1 LAKESESRM
10 SSLKSREWAGI
21 VLALATAVAFALA
34 NASAGLAY
42 HSGSN
47 PLTVSAFRFV
57 LPTVVLVVWLRMR
70 GVPLLLPARDGWI
83 SLALG
88 VVTAVYTWALL
99 SAIGAIP
106 LALAILVFYL
116 FPLVATVILAING
129 WEKFGWPTV
138 AAIVVAFA
146 GLALALDPHGGG
158 HNLEGIALAVVAAV
172 GLGIVIA
179 VSSRVFRSGDSRPVT
194 LYMAAGAGV
203 VLIVFSALYGGIALP
218 RTGLGWA
225 GFVGTSVFYAFAMI
239 AFYIAISM
247 IGPTRASLLSYAEPV
262 AAAALGVVLLGEA
275 LVPIQIAGIALVIA
289 ALIGSTLWRPRVH

>member
-1 LAKESESRM
+1 MTSPQ
-10 SSLKSREWAGI
+10 SREWAGTT
-21 VLALATAVAFALA
+21 LALATAVAFALS
-34 NASAGLAY
+34 NASASLAY
-42 HSGSN
+42 QSGSN

-70 GVPLLLPARDGWI
+70 GAPLTLPARDGWI

-88 VVTAVYTWALL
+88 IVTAVYTWALL

-116 FPLVATVILAING
+116 FPLVAAVILAVCG
-129 WEKFGWPTV
+129 WEKFGWRTV
-138 AAIVVAFA
+138 VAIVAAFA
-146 GLALALDPHGGG
+146 GLALALDPRGG
-158 HNLEGIALAVVAAV
+158 NLDLWGVALAVVAAI

-194 LYMAAGAGV
+194 LHMAAGAGAA
-203 VLIVFSALYGGIALP
+203 LIAFSAVYGGIALP
-218 RTGLGWA
+218 RTGLGWV

-262 AAAALGVVLLGEA
+262 AAAGLGVVLLGEA
-275 LVPIQIAGIALVIA
+275 LVPIQIAGIALVIT
-289 ALIGSTLWRPRVH
+289 ALVGATLWRPRAH